1 MSGTAE
7 IPVASLPSAGRR
19 SFMAGYGTWIVVA
32 AVIVALPHIFDS
44 GLALSMMSV
53 MGTMIIFALSY
64 NMLLGQTGLLSFGH
78 AVFFGI
84 GGFFTVNLMNWLAG
98 GEVPMPL
105 MVFPL
110 VGGLAGLVFGIA
122 LGAIATRRA
131 GTAFAM
137 ITLGIGELVA
147 SSALIL
153 RTFFGGEEGI
163 STDRTDLIQPF
174 GITFGPQIEVYYLIG
189 AWCFVSMAAMYAITR
204 TPFGRICNAVRENPQ
219 RVSFIGYNTQT
230 VRFVSFSLSGL
241 FAGVA
246 GGLAAINFEI
256 MNSMQM
262 GAAESGAVILMTYIG
277 GIGNFTGPI
286 IGAILVTYLQFTLSD
301 ITPVWQLYFGLFFI
315 AIVMFAP
322 NGIAGI
328 LTAQEPLI
336 RIGRF
341 HRVAPSYLLAVLP
354 ALVALAGFSLMV
366 EMTYRLSVRGSAMIF
381 LYMNMDARSPLPWLI
396 AIVLFAGGGWL
407 FLLGARKVGQIY
419 GEALQEDLRR

>member
-1 MSGTAE
+1 
-7 IPVASLPSAGRR
+7 
-19 SFMAGYGTWIVVA
+19 
-32 AVIVALPHIFDS
+32 
-44 GLALSMMSV
+44 MMSV

-78 AVFFGI
+78 AVFFGL

-110 VGGLAGLVFGIA
+110 VGALAGLVFGII
-122 LGAIATRRA
+122 LGAVATRRA

-137 ITLGIGELVA
+137 ITLGIGELIA

-163 STDRTDLIQPF
+163 STDRTDLIQSF
-174 GITFGPQIEVYYLIG
+174 GISFGPQIQVYYLIG
-189 AWCFVSMAAMYAITR
+189 AWCFISMAAMYAITR

-219 RVSFIGYNTQT
+219 RVSFVGYNTRT
-230 VRFVSFSLSGL
+230 VRFISFSLAGL
-241 FAGVA
+241 FAGIA
-246 GGLAAINFEI
+246 GALAAINFEI

-286 IGAILVTYLQFTLSD
+286 IGAVLVTYLQFTLSD
-301 ITPVWQLYFGLFFI
+301 ITPVWQLYFGLLFI

-336 RIGRF
+336 RARRF
-341 HRVAPSYLLAVLP
+341 RRVAPCYLLAIVP
-354 ALVALAGFSLMV
+354 GLVALAGFSLMV
-366 EMTYRLSVRGSAMIF
+366 EMAYRLSARGLAMTF
-381 LYMNMDARSPLPWLI
+381 LYVDLDPHSPLPWLV
-396 AIVLFAGGGWL
+396 AIVLFVGGGWL
-407 FLLGARKVGQIY
+407 FLRGAAKVGRVY
-419 GEALQEDLRR
+419 GDALPEGRP